1 MTESYFEKIDNVIN
15 NIDDF
20 INNPNNFTSMTD
32 FELYNILDNQNIEFK
47 HLFIIISYLDSETL
61 FRILNYSD
69 FYDNTIVLCAILISL
84 LNYSDKLFNDFYD
97 TPYQFMKH
105 DSTMIG
111 CINRLKE
118 IYKLFY
124 NENLKLLCFK
134 RTFTTDIVNTLQ
146 YNYFK
151 FNIVDVLLKI
161 KNLIIILKYIYKQH
175 KLFYD
180 TEKEYSEQSY
190 PNQEQAMHYEEIFNN
205 FVIKYNKKIEKIEIN
220 TNYKKI
226 DAENVLRFLL

>member
-15 NIDDF
+15 NIDNF
-20 INNPNNFTSMTD
+20 INDASNFTSMTD
-32 FELYNILDNQNIEFK
+32 FELYNILDSQNVEFK

-61 FRILNYSD
+61 FRILHYSD

-84 LNYSDKLFNDFYD
+84 LNCSDKLFNDFYD
-97 TPYQFMKH
+97 NPYQFIKH
-105 DSTMIG
+105 DNTMIG

-118 IYKLFY
+118 IYKLLY
-124 NENLKLLCFK
+124 NENIKLLCFK
-134 RTFTTDIVNTLQ
+134 GKFTIDFVNLLQ

-151 FNIVDVLLKI
+151 FNIINVLSQI
-161 KNLIIILKYIYKQH
+161 KNLIIVLEYIYKSH

-180 TEKEYSEQSY
+180 TEREYNEQSY

-205 FVIKYNKKIEKIEIN
+205 FVIKYNKKIEKIKINENTEI
-220 TNYKKI
+220 I
-226 DAENVLRFLL
+226 NVNNVVMFLL